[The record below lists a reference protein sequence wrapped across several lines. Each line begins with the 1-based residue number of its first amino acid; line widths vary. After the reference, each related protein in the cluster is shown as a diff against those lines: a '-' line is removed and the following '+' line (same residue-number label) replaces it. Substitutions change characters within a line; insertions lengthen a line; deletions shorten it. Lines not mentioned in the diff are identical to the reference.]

1 VIRHRLFTINDE
13 HGDTLTNVFGSP
25 VAKFAKDFQPTILT
39 EHGEVISH
47 GPSVQL
53 FSPAAQFI
61 TKWTL
66 ENRSANPGIAPGDAF
81 LCNDPWIG
89 STHQPDVFLVAPVFH
104 GGEVFC

>member
-53 FSPAAQFI
+53 FSPVAQFI